1 MNKILMAAFGLAFA
15 LPAVATT
22 AVCRDPGDT
31 RAWSVMIGGSAPL
44 AWCWAEGAVKATLTA
59 TSLVTGETVTAPE
72 VVREGGAADGSCAVP
87 LSGLVDVTLVQSD
100 GSQPVDSRT
109 VRLQI
114 GPAENSVSTAKAA
127 RSFRRL
133 PGPRIYSWSDA
144 WVGAAAETATLAT
157 AQSGAAIGSWGLL
170 PATGGFGVLRPDV
183 EFAGHFGKVTA
194 SLSFDDEV
202 AYASE
207 LNVTAGLLLFLR

>member
-1 MNKILMAAFGLAFA
+1 MNKILMAVFGLAFA
-15 LPAVATT
+15 LPAVAAT

-31 RAWSVMIGGSAPL
+31 RTWSIMIGGSAPL
-44 AWCWAEGAVKATLTA
+44 TWCWADGAVKATLTA

-72 VVREGGAADGSCAVP
+72 VVRESGAADGSCAVP

-114 GPAENSVSTAKAA
+114 GPAESSVSTVKAG
-127 RSFRRL
+127 RSFKRL
-133 PGPRIYSWSDA
+133 SGPRIYSWSDA
-144 WVGAAAETATLAT
+144 WLGATAESATLAT
-157 AQSGAAIGSWGLL
+157 AQSGAAIGSWDLL

-183 EFAGHFGKVTA
+183 EFADRFGPVSV
-194 SLSFDDEV
+194 SLSFDDV
-202 AYASE
+202 LAYASE
-207 LNVTAGLLLFLR
+207 LKVTAGLIFLVR